1 MKTKTKITLGK
12 ILGLTPFVPA
22 LAFSAASGIDPD
34 SQEFKNS
41 LNPADTSSI
50 YSTPLKDEINPAL
63 LDTTP
68 VSSNQLDSII
78 IEMNSNSG
86 EIKAV
91 PKPDSSG
98 VDSEFNNPWFP
109 TNPDTSQIDSTS
121 QLHNQYDSESNEPEK
136 IQASGEINVDK
147 LRNSPPT
154 PPVRRGPVVIPADTL
169 KLPTVVLP
177 GDTLKLPTVTLDAD
191 TTRLPSVVLPGDTL
205 KLPTV
210 TLDADTTRLPPVV
223 LDADTLKLPTVTL
236 DADTTYLP
244 TVTIPG
250 DTLRLPAI
258 VLQDTLIDRNL
269 KLSTKPI
276 ANMPSDTTT
285 VDTIHVNTPKTM
297 VQGIAKYF
305 TNITEK
311 YFNSDAR
318 VSAKMDRN
326 LKGLEAS
333 LGESETFTDEK
344 FSGVMSGLDSLG
356 SNLAEILLSTNM
368 PAGTAVADQVDNTV
382 DYLQDLES
390 QYTNYL
396 EQATIGLKN
405 FNKQAKRAGT
415 LSTNLQT
422 RVDNQ
427 RNDAEERIARIDSAL
442 VEVKDLIKKGKKIK
456 KAKGIGDKQHEFK
469 YSGDEDSKQV
479 VEFFQNQYDSTKAS
493 LTPELFGSWLGEFY
507 QPQIDQVI
515 DLYSDVLNKKFVNP
529 SRLERINRQS
539 DGLLDSSLIA
549 SISEEKEHLANSL
562 AQLKAIR
569 DNDFEATVADNSK
582 PKKVKKTQKARLNWR
597 PRMPNIHLPKFGK
610 QDVSASI
617 GPVYGTNI
625 AGLRAGI
632 QYGPIGL
639 NVEGGARLNSRTH
652 LDTITS
658 PTALGTS
665 AHLSN
670 KDSDFKYMGVSGEAH
685 LGPLFLGAGANH
697 WLYDKAIIED
707 IMKNNQVIIPN
718 RVNYS
723 KSQNSTNVYG
733 GFRHGFDKNSS
744 VDISFGKDSEMGTYV
759 NTKFVK
765 HFGDNRGNKGSKNK
779 K

>member
-1 MKTKTKITLGK
+1 MKNKNKITLGT
-12 ILGLTPFVPA
+12 ILTVPIIA
-22 LAFSAASGIDPD
+22 SSLSA
-34 SQEFKNS
+34 QE
-41 LNPADTSSI
+41 PADTSNTN
-50 YSTPLKDEINPAL
+50 STSLKEDINPAF
-63 LDTTP
+63 LDTSVIT
-68 VSSNQLDSII
+68 NHQIDSIFL
-78 IEMNSNSG
+78 EMNTNTG
-86 EIKAV
+86 KIEEVLKT
-91 PKPDSSG
+91 DSSG
-98 VDSEFNNPWFP
+98 VGPEPNNPWFP
-109 TNPDTSQIDSTS
+109 SNQDTSQTDSTT
-121 QLHNQYDSESNEPEK
+121 QLHNQYDSKSNEPEK
-136 IQASGEINVDK
+136 IQTLERIDVDK

-154 PPVRRGPVVIPADTL
+154 PPVRRGPVVMPADTL
-169 KLPTVVLP
+169 RLPTVVL
-177 GDTLKLPTVTLDAD
+177 DAD
-191 TTRLPSVVLPGDTL
+191 TTKLPSVVLPGDTL

-210 TLDADTTRLPPVV
+210 VLDADTTKLPNVVLPADTLKLPLVTLDADTTKLPTVVLDADTTQLPNVVLPGDTLKLPTIYLDPDTTKLPTVV
-223 LDADTLKLPTVTL
+223 LDADTLIHKKVNPKSTFPQVNI
-236 DADTTYLP
+236 DPDTSR
-244 TVTIPG
+244 V
-250 DTLRLPAI
+250 DTLHM
-258 VLQDTLIDRNL
+258 N
-269 KLSTKPI
+269 K
-276 ANMPSDTTT
+276 
-285 VDTIHVNTPKTM
+285 PKTM
-297 VQGIAKYF
+297 VQGISEYF
-305 TNITEK
+305 SNITQK

-318 VSAKMDRN
+318 VSAKMNKN

-333 LGESETFTDEK
+333 LGESETFTDEN
-344 FSGVMSGLDSLG
+344 FSGVMSGLDSLEG
-356 SNLAEILLSTNM
+356 NLAEILLSTNM

-382 DYLQDLES
+382 DYLQGLES
-390 QYTNYL
+390 QYTDYL

-405 FNKQAKRAGT
+405 FNKQAKRAGS
-415 LSTNLQT
+415 LSTSLQT
-422 RVDNQ
+422 KVNEQ

-456 KAKGIGDKQHEFK
+456 KAKGIGDKEHEFK

-569 DNDFEATVADNSK
+569 DNDFEATVTDNSK
-582 PKKVKKTQKARLNWR
+582 TKKIKKKQKARLNWK
-597 PRMPNIHLPKFGK
+597 PRMPSINLPSFKK
-610 QDVSASI
+610 QDVSASL

-625 AGLRAGI
+625 AGLRAGV

-639 NVEGGARLNSRTH
+639 NVEGGAGLNSRTN

-685 LGPLFLGAGANH
+685 LGPVFLGAGVNN
-697 WLYDKAIIED
+697 WLYDKAIVED

-723 KSQNSTNVYG
+723 KSQQSTNLYG

-759 NTKFVK
+759 STKFVK
-765 HFGDNRGNKGSKNK
+765 HFGDSKRNKGSKNK